1 MSTRAVP
8 AKDKQS
14 GPPEAKPPKALSDE
28 QLAKYLPQ
36 EVEVDIEINGSG
48 KIVKLTHDP
57 FFLSKR
63 AHGRVTWKLIPDNPE
78 FDFLVEFT
86 THGSPLDRQ
95 TFSKSHPTGNV
106 VDKAVAVAYYPY
118 NVTVSHISKNEVHD
132 HSKDPGGIITA

>member
-14 GPPEAKPPKALSDE
+14 GPPEAKPPK
-28 QLAKYLPQ
+28 LAKYLPQ